1 MPRWLLSGGN
11 LLKRLDQFSFHQ
23 TLAGMRGP
31 ALVIFTGPAC
41 GACRRLKAVL
51 EGSGELFTDLQ
62 LFEVDAGDD
71 QALTHEF
78 EVFHLPAMFL
88 YRDGE
93 YHCELHGEAQPQ
105 RLRKAIDAALT
116 APGQEAP

>member
-1 MPRWLLSGGN
+1 M
-11 LLKRLDQFSFHQ
+11 KRLDQFSFHAV
-23 TLAGMRGP
+23 LAETRGP

-41 GACRRLKAVL
+41 GACRHLKAVL
-51 EGSGELFTDLQ
+51 EGSGQLFADLQ

-71 QALTHEF
+71 MALTHEF

-88 YRDGE
+88 FCDGA
-93 YHCELHGEAQPQ
+93 YHGALHSEAQPQ
-105 RLRKAIDAALT
+105 RLRGAIDAALA